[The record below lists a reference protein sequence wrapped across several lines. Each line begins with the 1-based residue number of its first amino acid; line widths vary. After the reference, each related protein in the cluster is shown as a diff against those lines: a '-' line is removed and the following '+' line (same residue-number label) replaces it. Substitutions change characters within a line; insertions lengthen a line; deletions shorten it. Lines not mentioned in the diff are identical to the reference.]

1 MTHADSW
8 GDLDEHIGASAVIL
22 VIRHCL
28 HARTPFLNCLAVWR
42 HYVRTCQLNSRLQA
56 FERFG
61 AMEPGPMVVMERNH
75 DSDHDEHS
83 HGRHS
88 GALWDQGKAQT
99 NHRARSM
106 GFAFITFLE

>member
-1 MTHADSW
+1 
-8 GDLDEHIGASAVIL
+8 
-22 VIRHCL
+22 
-28 HARTPFLNCLAVWR
+28 
-42 HYVRTCQLNSRLQA
+42 
-56 FERFG
+56 
-61 AMEPGPMVVMERNH
+61 MEPGPMVVMERNH